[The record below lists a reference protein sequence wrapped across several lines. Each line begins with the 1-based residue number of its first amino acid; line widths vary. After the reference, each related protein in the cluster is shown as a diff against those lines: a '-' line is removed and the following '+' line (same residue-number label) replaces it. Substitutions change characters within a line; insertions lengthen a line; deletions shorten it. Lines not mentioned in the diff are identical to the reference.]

1 MVQCLG
7 YFACFSFF
15 FYMKMYVMSRK
26 DENCFHESFEM
37 QIFID
42 STLIASFPAGLVM
55 VHSLAFLSLGELRP
69 LWLQG
74 CVFAL
79 GFKLTLGLVWAHA
92 SLTQKSDP

>member
-1 MVQCLG
+1 
-7 YFACFSFF
+7 
-15 FYMKMYVMSRK
+15 MKMYVMSRK

-69 LWLQG
+69 LYMSRL
-74 CVFAL
+74 CFCF
-79 GFKLTLGLVWAHA
+79 GF
-92 SLTQKSDP
+92 

>member
-42 STLIASFPAGLVM
+42 STLIYSFIPCWPCDGPPSCFSFSWGA
-55 VHSLAFLSLGELRP
+55 
-69 LWLQG
+69 
-74 CVFAL
+74 
-79 GFKLTLGLVWAHA
+79 
-92 SLTQKSDP
+92 